1 MLPSSSSMKLYVQD
15 FALRIMLSS
24 YIVSVRIMLFR
35 SKTNLFKFKDIDM
48 IGRHLLVIFSINLPL
63 HVVTSGSACVSL
75 SRNFLVVTSQLIFT
89 SSLSARV
96 FPPVPHLFY
105 TV

>member
-1 MLPSSSSMKLYVQD
+1 MKLYVQD

-35 SKTNLFKFKDIDM
+35 SKTNLFKDIEM
-48 IGRHLLVIFSINLPL
+48 IGRHFLVIFSINLHV
-63 HVVTSGSACVSL
+63 HVVLVQPVSVFPA
-75 SRNFLVVTSQLIFT
+75 SKFLVVTSQLELI
-89 SSLSARV
+89 SSLCTCV
-96 FPPVPHLFY
+96 FPPVPHLSY